1 MQLTA
6 KEDDDAFPT
15 STIDGSGRKRKLLD
29 GSGNCG
35 VVVGRLEEKWK
46 FI

>member
-6 KEDDDAFPT
+6 KEDDDAFQT
-15 STIDGSGRKRKLLD
+15 STIDGRGRKRKLLD

-35 VVVGRLEEKWK
+35 VVGRLEEKWK